1 MKQVLVKNYGDFWV
15 NLQEVSEQIQLL
27 EPDELIEFVIQ
38 EGISLEASGLADY
51 IKRWQNAVGRTSEQ
65 IQISCVN
72 HQDRLP
78 WKNVHPEQSAC
89 WAMSRSYWTDNV
101 KFVTTPAVIGLFVSR
116 RTVARNVIMY
126 DCADLWPNRVLLSR
140 TQHHTPEPWHDSR
153 EHFDHW
159 GDTSRQNQIVDWYQ
173 NCPVTSI
180 DNIMHRDQFD
190 PTKNTNA
197 SLLEHYH
204 KFFVELCLE
213 TMTLGGSF
221 FPTEK
226 IARPI
231 IGLKPFVVYAARNYL
246 ANLQRLGFETF
257 GDIWDES
264 YDQFE
269 GPERWAHMRE
279 VVENILSNPDL
290 VTRCADIVDHN
301 RQVLRRL
308 VPSSFSSSSVL

>member
-1 MKQVLVKNYGDFWV
+1 
-15 NLQEVSEQIQLL
+15 
-27 EPDELIEFVIQ
+27 
-38 EGISLEASGLADY
+38 
-51 IKRWQNAVGRTSEQ
+51 
-65 IQISCVN
+65 
-72 HQDRLP
+72 
-78 WKNVHPEQSAC
+78 
-89 WAMSRSYWTDNV
+89 
-101 KFVTTPAVIGLFVSR
+101 
-116 RTVARNVIMY
+116 
-126 DCADLWPNRVLLSR
+126 
-140 TQHHTPEPWHDSR
+140 
-153 EHFDHW
+153 
-159 GDTSRQNQIVDWYQ
+159 
-173 NCPVTSI
+173 
-180 DNIMHRDQFD
+180 MHRDQFD

-231 IGLKPFVVYAARNYL
+231 VGLKPFVVYAARNYL
-246 ANLQRLGFETF
+246 ANLRRLGFETF

-269 GPERWAHMRE
+269 GPGRWAHMRV

-301 RQVLRRL
+301 RQVLKRL